1 MLSKV
6 VLSVVFA
13 TWAVAISPAQVLII
27 DTVAGGGKPGLSATS
42 YSAAGASAVA
52 LDASGNLYVATAQL
66 NQIWVVSPSGA
77 VTEVIGNGSPGYSG
91 DGGPAISASF
101 NKPGGLAL
109 DSSGNLYIADTYN
122 HRIRKVSAATGKI
135 STVAGTGVSGYS
147 GDQGPATAAQL
158 FRPLGV
164 AVDAAGNLYIAD
176 TLNMVVRKVDAAT
189 GIVHTVAGNTALTT
203 YNGGFPFG
211 SYSGDGG
218 PATSAGLDQ
227 PSGVA
232 VDQAGNIY
240 IADSVFT
247 IVRKVTVATGIITTV
262 AGNGK
267 FTGLGATN
275 GDGGLATSAT
285 VDVSAIALDS
295 AGNIYVAGLSAV
307 RKVSSADGVI
317 TTVAGDP
324 NLSIN
329 ITGKGDGGPATA
341 AAIGGPTGIA
351 LDAASNFYI
360 AEPASGTVRKV
371 TASTGIITTAV
382 GNYANGYNG
391 DDIPAINAQLR
402 LPVGVAVDSGGNLYL
417 AANDLVRKVA
427 ADTGIMRTIAGQI
440 APNGPLMTGDGIPAT
455 GASLTPAV
463 DAGFIPRYGIALDSS
478 GNLYVTE
485 AARVRKVAATTG
497 IISTVAGNLTTSVP
511 GGFPYGYS
519 GDGGP
524 ATSAKL
530 NGPSGVAVDSSGNL
544 YIADTYNSAVR
555 KVTAATGLI
564 TTIAG
569 GLNMPTGV
577 ALDSAGNLFIANQG
591 HHDIRKVAAGTGIVT
606 VVAGT
611 GVAGYSGD
619 GGPSSR
625 AQLSQPSGVAVD
637 NAGNLYIADQGN
649 SAVRKVVLAT
659 GTITT
664 FAGTGAAGY
673 SGDGGPAGAAQMA
686 SPYAVATGPNG
697 RVYVAD
703 TSNNRVRALPL
714 PAPAPLPS
722 VSPTF
727 VGGPSVPAGSTTVLS
742 FSINNPV
749 LAATTTELNFN
760 SALSPGLLVAGPNA
774 LSTSCGT
781 VAAAPSGRAVSVTGV
796 KLGPGGTC
804 TASVNVATLGLGP
817 QFATV
822 TDLVNSGTPVNFL
835 SLANVELEGA
845 AAVVNSASFASATVT
860 PNGILTYLGP
870 TGCSP
875 NGKVL
880 VNGQPGTT
888 LFSNSTQINF
898 VTPESVSQESAAIQ
912 LICDGA
918 PVVTLATPTA
928 TTSPA
933 LFTQTGT
940 GKGQGSIL
948 NFDGSINSAVN
959 PASQGSYV
967 AVYGTGFG
975 TLNRPAVDGLRHLAA
990 AVAATIGGASAT
1002 VLYAGEAPGETI
1014 GLQQINILIPAG
1026 IALGP
1031 NVAILLTA
1039 NGISSQ
1045 AGVTLAVR

>member
-1 MLSKV
+1 MLSKG

-13 TWAVAISPAQVLII
+13 TWAATISSGQTLII
-27 DTVAGGGKPGLSATS
+27 DTVAGGGRPGLSATS

-52 LDASGNLYVATAQL
+52 LDASGNLYVATTQL

-77 VTEVIGNGSPGYSG
+77 VTEVIGNGSQGYSG
-91 DGGPAISASF
+91 DGGPAISASL

-164 AVDAAGNLYIAD
+164 AVDTAGNLYIAD

-189 GIVHTVAGNTALTT
+189 GIVRTVAGNTALTSFS
-203 YNGGFPFG
+203 GGFPFG

-232 VDQAGNIY
+232 VDSAGNLY

-247 IVRKVTVATGIITTV
+247 IVRKVTVATGIIATV
-262 AGNGK
+262 AGNGQ

-275 GDGGLATSAT
+275 GDGGPATSAR
-285 VDVSAIALDS
+285 VDVNAIALDS
-295 AGNIYVAGLSAV
+295 AGNIYIAGLSAV
-307 RKVSSADGVI
+307 RKVSSASGVI

-329 ITGKGDGGPATA
+329 ITGKGDGGPATV
-341 AAIGGPTGIA
+341 AIGGPTGIA

-371 TASTGIITTAV
+371 TASTGIITTVV

-391 DDIPAINAQLR
+391 DGIPATNAQLR
-402 LPVGVAVDSGGNLYL
+402 LPVGVAADSGGNLYL
-417 AANDLVRKVA
+417 ATNDLVRKVA
-427 ADTGIMRTIAGQI
+427 ADTGIMRTVAGQI
-440 APNGPLMTGDGIPAT
+440 APNGPLITGDGIPAT

-463 DAGFIPRYGIALDSS
+463 DVGFVPRYGIALDSS

-485 AARVRKVAATTG
+485 GARVRKVAATTG

-511 GGFPYGYS
+511 GGFPQGYS

-555 KVTAATGLI
+555 KVTAATGII

-577 ALDSAGNLFIANQG
+577 AVDSAGNLFIANQG

-625 AQLSQPSGVAVD
+625 AQLNQPSGVAVD
-637 NAGNLYIADQGN
+637 NSGKLYIADQGN
-649 SAVRKVVLAT
+649 NAVRQIVLAT

-714 PAPAPLPS
+714 PAPAPVPS

-749 LAATTTELNFN
+749 LAATTTELDFN

-804 TASVNVATLGLGP
+804 TASVNVATVGLGP

-822 TDLVNSGTPVNFL
+822 TDLVNGGTPVNFL

-845 AAVVNSASFASATVT
+845 AAVVNSASFASTTVT

-875 NGKVL
+875 NGKVV
-880 VNGQPGTT
+880 VNGQPAAT

-898 VTPESVSQESAAIQ
+898 VTPESVSQDSAAVQ
-912 LICDGA
+912 LICNRA
-918 PVVTLATPTA
+918 PVVTLAIPTA

-948 NFDGSINSAVN
+948 NFDGSINSAAN

-975 TLNRPAVDGLRHLAA
+975 TLNRSAADGLRHLAA

-1002 VLYAGEAPGETI
+1002 ILYAGEAPGETI

-1026 IALGP
+1026 MAPGP
-1031 NVAILLTA
+1031 NLAILLTA
-1039 NGISSQ
+1039 NGVSSQ